1 MPQRKASTHARE
13 PQVDPGRPVDPKA
26 VELQAEKNPLRRLGK
41 ILGPGLITG
50 PPMTIP
56 QG

>member
-50 PPMTIP
+50 HPMTIP